1 LKVLNH
7 HTRIIHQPRHSI
19 GLLLST
25 LATQNDQMLAI
36 DMWPRMRLDN
46 GLVPGSRGGH
56 GPIRYFVSEYHEGES
71 ITFTFDM
78 KGFDGYHQF
87 ELIVLDDERTQL
99 SHIID
104 MKTSGWATIKW
115 VLAIRWLH
123 DAFIEDA
130 FDRVEGQFNPNI
142 KHAEWSWWV
151 KVVRWAMSKIKKVSN
166 NINKYFTS
174 PVLIF

>member
-1 LKVLNH
+1 MKVLNH

-36 DMWPRMRLDN
+36 DKWPRMRLDK

-78 KGFDGYHQF
+78 KGFD
-87 ELIVLDDERTQL
+87 
-99 SHIID
+99 D
-104 MKTSGWATIKW
+104 MKTSGWASIKW
-115 VLAIRWLH
+115 ALAIRWLH

-130 FDRVEGQFNPNI
+130 FDRVEGHFNPRI
-142 KHAEWSWWV
+142 QHSEWTWWV
-151 KVVRWAMSKIKKVSN
+151 KTLRWLMSPGKR
-166 NINKYFTS
+166 
-174 PVLIF
+174 